1 VVILAEH
8 ESRPLGVAMLGAAH
22 MTHAWAYARALA
34 GSPNARLV
42 GIHDAE
48 VDHTR
53 WIRQDFDVPFF
64 EDARALVASPAVDAV
79 VVCSANADHRAHVE
93 LAASLGRHILCEKPI
108 ATTVDDARAMIT
120 ACRQADVQLHIAFVS
135 RFVPLVARARDAVR
149 SGRLGD
155 LIGLVG
161 GNRGRPPLP
170 PSYPSWITD
179 PMAAGG
185 GALIDHSVH
194 VTDVMR
200 HVSGLEVTEVSA
212 EAGSLLWDCGVDD
225 VAILSLRFD
234 NGAVGSVDPSWSVPA
249 NNPWDYDF
257 YLRLVGT
264 EGSLDITDAAE
275 SLLVVSNRHG
285 GPRGVRHASFAED
298 ADQAMVEAFLASV
311 GGGAVQEPCA
321 TGEDGLRALEIA
333 LAGYR
338 SATSGSVAGRREP
351 TIAPTAFRRRPS

>member
-1 VVILAEH
+1 MIPTE
-8 ESRPLGVAMLGAAH
+8 RPRPVGVAILGAAH

-34 GSPNARLV
+34 DSPNAHVV

-48 VDHTR
+48 PDHAQ
-53 WIRQDFDVPFF
+53 WIRQDFGIPFF
-64 EDARALVASPAVDAV
+64 DDARELVSSPDVDAV
-79 VVCSANADHRAHVE
+79 VVCSANVDHRAHVE
-93 LAASLGRHILCEKPI
+93 LAASLGRHVLCEKPI
-108 ATTVDDARAMIT
+108 ATTVEDARAMVA
-120 ACRQADVQLHIAFVS
+120 ACDAAGVQLHVAFVS
-135 RFVPLVARARDAVR
+135 RFLPIVTRARDAVR
-149 SGRLGD
+149 GGRLGD

-170 PSYPSWITD
+170 PSYPAWITD
-179 PMAAGG
+179 PVAAGG

-200 HVSGLEVTEVSA
+200 HISGLEVAQVSA

-225 VAILSLRFD
+225 VAVLSLRFA

-249 NNPWDYDF
+249 DNPWDYDF

-275 SLLVVSNRHG
+275 SLQVVSTRDG
-285 GPRGVRHASFAED
+285 AARGVRHASFAED
-298 ADQAMVEAFLASV
+298 ADRAMVEGFLGSV
-311 GGGAVQEPCA
+311 RAGAVVEPCA
-321 TGEDGLRALEIA
+321 TGDDGLRALEIA

-338 SATSGSVAGRREP
+338 SSSSGSVVEVR
-351 TIAPTAFRRRPS
+351 